1 MNKKLISIV
10 TPCYN
15 EQDNVDL
22 IYTEVREIFARLK
35 DYDYEHIFIDNNSQD
50 KTVSLLED
58 IAAQDFRVKII
69 LNARNFGFIRS
80 TYYGLLQGTGDAV
93 ILVFAD
99 LQDPPALIG
108 DFLAKW
114 ELDYQVVQ
122 GIKISSQENPLLY
135 MIRRLYYYLIY
146 HLSDDV
152 ELTSNFTG
160 FGLYDRKVIET
171 LRLIDDPYPYL
182 KGLISE
188 IGFRST
194 KIEYRQKVRK
204 HGKSSFNFY
213 KMYDLAMVGITTY
226 SNFPLRLATMTGF
239 LLSLLSFLIGVV
251 TLIMKLMFWDL
262 FPVGIAGILIG
273 LFLLSSVQLFFIGM
287 LGEYIGLINKRTLKR
302 PLVIERGRVN
312 FKPPSS

>member
-1 MNKKLISIV
+1 M
-10 TPCYN
+10 
-15 EQDNVDL
+15 
-22 IYTEVREIFARLK
+22 
-35 DYDYEHIFIDNNSQD
+35 
-50 KTVSLLED
+50 
-58 IAAQDFRVKII
+58 
-69 LNARNFGFIRS
+69 
-80 TYYGLLQGTGDAV
+80 
-93 ILVFAD
+93 
-99 LQDPPALIG
+99 
-108 DFLAKW
+108 
-114 ELDYQVVQ
+114 
-122 GIKISSQENPLLY
+122 
-135 MIRRLYYYLIY
+135 
-146 HLSDDV
+146 
-152 ELTSNFTG
+152 
-160 FGLYDRKVIET
+160 
-171 LRLIDDPYPYL
+171 IDDPYPYL